1 MLASILFICVILT
14 LLHLINHFLTRKW
27 FLFTVIVISIIAS
40 IIMGL
45 YAHLIWYKILI
56 WMLVITTIM
65 GGTFTM
71 AAYGGEWISDII
83 KESLKNNKD
92 KK

>member
-1 MLASILFICVILT
+1 
-14 LLHLINHFLTRKW
+14 
-27 FLFTVIVISIIAS
+27 
-40 IIMGL
+40 
-45 YAHLIWYKILI
+45 
-56 WMLVITTIM
+56 MLVITTIM